1 MNNLKTFKEKGY
13 VIYRDIIPL
22 KKIKQNISEIENLL
36 KNQWSLY
43 YPKIKY
49 KDKNTA
55 IIKLFNRNRFYRRYL
70 YEWINKRLL
79 TTTEF
84 SKLKE
89 VKNILKELNIS
100 YPVYQ
105 MSANRINLPEE
116 DYFLTEW
123 HQDIGVMDTLNSITL
138 WMPLEKTTKKNG
150 SISILSGSHK
160 EGVIIPKNINY
171 RGHSELNTKYL
182 LRKYKEIWLT
192 YNPGDLLVFHPMV
205 VHNAKPNRSNKPR
218 WALIFRF
225 DDAEDQT
232 YLNQEINPLKN
243 GYIMKKSNTIS
254 GFRENKKNKKNKEI
268 IKKYKSLNKN

>member
-1 MNNLKTFKEKGY
+1 VNNLKTFKEKGY

-192 YNPGDLLVFHPMV
+192 YNPG
-205 VHNAKPNRSNKPR
+205 
-218 WALIFRF
+218 
-225 DDAEDQT
+225 
-232 YLNQEINPLKN
+232 
-243 GYIMKKSNTIS
+243 
-254 GFRENKKNKKNKEI
+254 
-268 IKKYKSLNKN
+268 